1 MERLQKL
8 IFLMKNLSIEGEML
22 TEENRKDILNNFLET
37 IKSISDI
44 AYQKKVWIHGEPVGT
59 DFDET
64 VNNYSLDAAGILEHY
79 KNFRITEIQFQI
91 LKIFDE
97 RFRNFYRKN
106 DWPPFFIDTP
116 EWDEITKMAKKV
128 LQAFNYQN

>member
-1 MERLQKL
+1 MQRLQRP
-8 IFLMKNLSIEGEML
+8 IFLMKNLSIEDKML
-22 TEENRKDILNNFLET
+22 TEENRKDILNSFLET

-44 AYQKKVWIHGEPVGT
+44 AYQKRVWIHGEPAGT

-64 VNNYSLDAAGILEHY
+64 VNNYSLDADGILENY
-79 KNFRITEIQFQI
+79 KNFSITEIQFQI

-106 DWPPFFIDTP
+106 DWPPFIDTP
-116 EWDEITKMAKKV
+116 EWNEITELAKKV
-128 LQAFNYQN
+128 LRAFEHKS